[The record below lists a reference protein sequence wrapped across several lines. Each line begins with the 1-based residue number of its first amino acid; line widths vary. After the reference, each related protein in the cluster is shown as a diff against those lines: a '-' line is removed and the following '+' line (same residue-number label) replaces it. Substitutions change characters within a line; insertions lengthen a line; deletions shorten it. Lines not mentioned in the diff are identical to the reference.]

1 MSLTPNQGHDHLVET
16 FGNDT
21 INRRQS
27 AGNDSIAEGESND
40 VLIGINAN
48 TSVSGRD
55 EDESDTLTGGKSRLD
70 SSPIDSLEDT
80 AVFLEKPST
89 EPEVNGANIGNN
101 ASQPST
107 LFSFDN
113 FSDTS
118 NLTFTGSA
126 QKATSFDGQSSV
138 IRLTDSGGQN
148 GSAFL
153 TSPISLSND
162 ASFSTFFQ
170 FQITDHGGWTD
181 NDGFVGA
188 DGIVFVIQTQANN
201 VGGAGYGIG
210 YGGILNSLGIEFD
223 TWENGG
229 VDWYSGNHVGIDL
242 NGDINS
248 VQRQDVQ
255 TPLNN
260 GNIWNSWVDYN
271 GATNLLEVR
280 LSQSEVRP
288 EAALLS
294 YEVDLPSVLGKT
306 DAFIGFTSG
315 TGNAWG
321 DHDILSWKFNDVYN
335 PIAPGFLEFSAA
347 NFSVNEDGTPVTSI
361 TVNRKEGSSG
371 DVSASV
377 LLTNGTAAEPD
388 DYDNSVP
395 IVVSFADGQ
404 TTQTVTIPIVNDI
417 LVEGNETINLNLSNP
432 TGGAKIGTQNA
443 AVLNIVDND
452 FKPITPGVITFSA
465 ANFSVNE
472 DGTPVTS
479 ITVNRTEGSSGDV
492 SATVLLTNGT
502 AAAPDDYDN
511 SVPIVVS
518 FADGET
524 TKTVTIPLVDDD
536 LVEGN
541 ETINLKLSNPTGGAT
556 LGTQDEAV
564 LNIVDND
571 VDNPIAPG
579 FLAFSATNFSV
590 NENGTPVTSI
600 TVNRTEGSSGAVSA
614 TVLLTNGTAA
624 APDDYNIA
632 PIVVSFADGETT
644 KTVTIPIFNDSLV
657 EGNETINLKLSNPT
671 GGATIGTQNAAVLNI
686 VDNDFKP
693 TLTLAIAPDRINEA
707 AVTSATVTR
716 NGDTAAPLSVTLTSS
731 DFNQITVPNEVTIP
745 AGETSTTFEVKAID
759 DTLIERSQSYSV
771 IATTPGFVSASD
783 GITVTDNDRPNLSVS
798 LDSDRISEGAANPAT
813 IGTVTRDTVT
823 EQDLVV
829 LLASS
834 DSSEARLPKQ
844 VIIPAN
850 QQSATFEVNAVNDT
864 LADGTQRLTLTATP
878 TYSSTN
884 AAVDQGAGNATIQV
898 TDDESPTLSVSINK
912 AVIAESAG
920 NNAATGTVTRN
931 AATDRELTVTL
942 LSNDTSEATVPAN
955 ITIPAY
961 QESATFPINAVN
973 DGIEDGIQTTR
984 ITALAP
990 NFGDGS
996 KTIDVTDINVPDIT
1010 ISNLVAPTEGLTN
1023 TNANFT
1029 YRVENQGL
1037 NAAAGPWVERVYLST
1052 DDELGND
1059 IQLGEYAFNATLPAG
1074 QFYEKTLPFSL
1085 PKTAGQYWLIATT
1098 DATNTINE
1106 GTGTGERNNTKITP
1120 ITVNPAYRAVV
1131 STDTETGVA
1140 GTPVI
1145 FNGQALSNANNSP
1158 LPFEFVTVGV
1168 QLDGKRREINAF
1180 TDKDGNFTTTF
1191 RPLPGEAGVY
1201 QVSAYFPGNPGEDTT
1216 AEDQFKLLGMRLN
1229 STSVSHK
1236 MFANSPL
1243 TNQVE
1248 LQNLTNIPLT
1258 GITASVE
1265 DAPANWNIQ
1274 VNAPQYLSENATND
1288 ISYTI
1293 TAPDE
1298 SVLADDFKIKLTS
1311 AEGATATL
1319 PIKANIQQILPKLV
1333 SDKSIIQSG
1342 MLRGSQT
1349 PVEFKLTNEGGVPTG
1364 EIQVELPDAPW
1375 LSLASSPVIPSLAA
1389 GESTNV
1395 TLLLTPDANL
1405 DLTSYT
1411 GNIDLDA
1418 PGNDADLSLPF
1429 NFKAVSEAVGEL
1441 KVNVVDEL
1449 FYFGEGK
1456 PKLAN
1461 ATVTLRDPFTG
1472 NEVATAVTDV
1482 TGTVSFPNIQEGYY
1496 NLEVRAKNHDSY
1508 RNNVL
1513 IQAGQT
1519 NTVESFLSR
1528 QTVKYIWT
1536 VEETE
1541 IEDRTNITIESVFE
1555 TDVPIPTVTIDPPSI
1570 DVADLDV
1577 VGEVMQVNMTV
1588 TNHGLIAAD
1597 NVKLNFGDHPFYKI
1611 EPLIKDIG
1619 PLAAKSSL
1627 TIPVTVTRIDDF
1639 DTLRNDH
1646 SKLTASTNE
1655 EPSVPCSMS
1664 ADLEWTYKCAG
1675 YDIKRT
1681 VPLPVLNIEGN
1692 CPGGSSGGLPPTGGG
1707 GDFGTANVYGVPIY
1721 ISPSPTDCDPC
1732 VQKTLQ
1738 AIVKCGIEFIPLPA
1752 PISAIKD
1759 TEDALDGLGDGVGGG
1774 GGVSGEDVY
1783 KVAKAGLSLMEKL
1796 SGPLGKTL
1804 TAGEC
1809 TKDILTACDDLEA
1822 SGSGGG
1828 GTNNN
1833 LQRAAD
1839 NHSTTQSSQIA
1850 SHSHLPELEILQEP
1864 HSTTQS
1870 SQIASHSHLPEL
1882 EILHEPLNRLQKVI
1896 DSQVILFGDRV
1907 WLEGINDQFNNW
1919 VKGFIAKIELPT
1931 EEGAKVS
1938 LAERNEL
1945 LNLTLP
1951 SKVTGSDFNKFI
1963 DRWNRS
1969 IDYWNAGIFNLSDVP
1984 QNQST
1989 DFLALDS
1996 WRNIIKDA
2004 QAGIEESQ
2012 ANGYSD
2018 ITGEIKH
2025 SIEELETSLKSD
2037 GSGVCAHVRIRIDQ
2051 EAVMTRSAFVGTL
2064 EIDNE
2069 NDAALTDISV
2079 TLDIRDNN
2087 GNKVNDIFGAPPPVL
2102 EGLSAIDGTG
2112 SINPESIGSAEFT
2125 MIPTSG
2131 AAPDEPTVYTI
2142 GGTLSYTEE
2151 GKRVTVPLAATP
2163 ITVLP
2168 QAELHLDYFQQRD
2181 VIGDDPF
2188 TNDVETSVPFSLGVI
2203 VKNEGKGAANNL
2215 QITSG
2220 QPKII
2225 ENERGLLVNFDI
2237 IGTSVGGES
2246 VTPSL
2251 NANLGNIEAG
2261 KTAVADWLLKSSVQ
2275 GKFVEYKATFE
2286 HLNDLGNSELSLI
2299 KSVEIHELIRKV
2311 QAQSPTDDQLP
2322 DFLVNDNIDAQHLP
2336 DTLYL
2341 SDGTTAPVSVVTNAT
2356 VDAPPSDNDLQV
2368 EVNATMPA
2376 GWGYLRIADPANGQ
2390 YQIQQ
2395 VLRSDGSSVPLE
2407 NVWTSDRTFPANG
2420 GPILENVFHLL
2431 DYNSTGSYTI
2441 VYGTGDATNLQV
2453 TDVVDVTPDPRTLS
2467 VSTIDVEFS
2476 KAINSGSF
2484 DYTDLVLTRNGS
2496 NVAIAPAGVTV
2507 TQVSDKTYRLS
2518 GLTEETTVDG
2528 EYELTVNANGIQDAA
2543 GKAGVGSASD
2553 TWVKKSINPGTLAFN
2568 DTEYSINENGTPIAA
2583 VTVNRTDGSDGA
2595 VGVPLTLSDLTA
2607 KAPDDYN
2614 STPIVVNFAHGETSK
2629 TVTIPVVN
2637 DTELESSETI
2647 KLTLGNPTGGAAIGD
2662 PDTAVVA
2669 IADDEVQLAF
2679 GNTEFSVNEDG
2690 TPVAAVTVTRT
2701 GTSKGSV
2708 GATVTLTNGT
2718 ASAADYNNAPIV
2730 VSLADGNMSQNV
2742 QIPIIDDTLAE
2753 SRETINLAL
2762 GNPTGGATIKA
2773 QNTAVLTIV
2782 DNDPVN
2788 LIGTPS
2794 NDELV
2799 GTDFNDTIDGKGEY
2813 DYIDGLNGNDILE
2826 GGTGNND
2833 LIYGSNGND
2842 TISDIDG
2849 VRLAQGGEGN
2859 DNIDI
2864 TFGRGWD
2871 NNSNATDAPRS
2882 LDLISG
2888 GNGDDNIT
2896 ITMNHSRFSIS
2907 LHGDELI
2914 ETPDSTEVIRAG
2926 GNDVI
2931 TLERNYANSVV
2942 DLGRGNDRF
2951 NGGSGADNISGRDG
2965 NDIIATGN
2973 GSDRLSGDVGE
2984 DTLTGGAGND
2994 RFVLAPTR
3002 DSSTSVLSRTSFD
3015 STPTD
3020 IITDFTDG
3028 QDLIELTGGLSFQ
3041 QLNIVSIASSPNGSR
3056 LDSTLIMLASTK
3068 ESLAILTGVR
3078 PSQITAT
3085 DFISNSI

>member
-21 INRRQS
+21 IDRRRQS
-27 AGNDSIAEGESND
+27 GGNDSIAEGESND

-55 EDESDTLTGGKSRLD
+55 EDESDTLTGGKSPLD

-80 AVFLEKPST
+80 AVFLDKPST

-107 LFSFDN
+107 LFNFDD

-118 NLTFTGSA
+118 NLTFNSSA
-126 QKATSFDGQSSV
+126 KKATSFDGQSSV
-138 IRLTDSGGQN
+138 IRLTDSGWQN

-170 FQITDHGGWTD
+170 FQITDPGGWTD
-181 NDGFVGA
+181 TDGVGA
-188 DGIVFVIQTQANN
+188 DGIVFVIQTVANN
-201 VGGAGYGIG
+201 VGGGGAGIG
-210 YGGILNSLGIEFD
+210 YEGIPNSLGIEFD
-223 TWENGG
+223 TWNNGG
-229 VDWYSGNHVGIDL
+229 IDGDSGNHVGINL
-242 NGDINS
+242 NGNIDS
-248 VQRQDVQ
+248 VKR
-255 TPLNN
+255 LNVETRLN
-260 GNIWNSWVDYN
+260 DGNIWNSWVDYN
-271 GATNLLEVR
+271 GATDLLEVR
-280 LSQSEVRP
+280 LSQTQERP
-288 EAALLS
+288 ADPLLS
-294 YEVDLPSVLGKT
+294 YNVDLPLVLGKT

-315 TGNAWG
+315 TGLASG

-335 PIAPGFLEFSAA
+335 PIAPGFLAFSA
-347 NFSVNEDGTPVTSI
+347 T
-361 TVNRKEGSSG
+361 
-371 DVSASV
+371 
-377 LLTNGTAAEPD
+377 
-388 DYDNSVP
+388 
-395 IVVSFADGQ
+395 
-404 TTQTVTIPIVNDI
+404 
-417 LVEGNETINLNLSNP
+417 
-432 TGGAKIGTQNA
+432 
-443 AVLNIVDND
+443 
-452 FKPITPGVITFSA
+452 
-465 ANFSVNE
+465 NFSVNE

-479 ITVNRTEGSSGDV
+479 ITVNRTQGSSGAV

-518 FADGET
+518 FADGQTTQTIIIPIVNDILVEGNET
-524 TKTVTIPLVDDD
+524 INLNLGNPTGGAKIGTQNAAVLNIVDNDFKPIAPGVITFSTANFSVNEDGTPVPSITVNRTEGSSGAVSATVLLTNGTAAEPDDYNSDPIVVNFADGQTTQTFTIPIVDDD

-571 VDNPIAPG
+571 VENPITPG
-579 FLAFSATNFSV
+579 FLAFSAANFSV
-590 NENGTPVTSI
+590 NENGTPVTSL

-624 APDDYNIA
+624 APDDYNVA

-693 TLTLAIAPDRINEA
+693 TLTLAIAPAQINEA

-716 NGDTAAPLSVTLTSS
+716 NGDTADPLSVTLTST

-745 AGETSTTFEVKAID
+745 AGETSTTFEVQAID

-771 IATTPGFVSASD
+771 IATTQGFVSASD

-813 IGTVTRDTVT
+813 IGTVTRDIVT
-823 EQDLVV
+823 EGELVV

-834 DSSEARLPKQ
+834 NTSEARVPKQ

-864 LADGTQRLTLTATP
+864 LADGTQRVTLTATP

-884 AAVDQGAGNATIQV
+884 AAVDQGAGNATIEV
-898 TDDESPTLSVSINK
+898 TDDESPTLSVSIDK

-931 AATDRELTVTL
+931 LVTGQDLTVTL

-955 ITIPAY
+955 ITIPAN
-961 QESATFPINAVN
+961 QKSATFAINAVN

-984 ITALAP
+984 ITASAP
-990 NFGDGS
+990 NFADGS

-1010 ISNLVAPTEGLTN
+1010 ISNLVAPTKGLTN

-1037 NAAAGPWVERVYLST
+1037 NDAAGSWVERVYLST

-1059 IQLGEYAFNATLPAG
+1059 IQLGEYAFNGTLPAG

-1085 PKTAGQYWLIATT
+1085 PKTAGQYWLLATT

-1131 STDTETGVA
+1131 STDTVTGVA

-1145 FNGQALSNANNSP
+1145 FKGQAFSNANNSP

-1191 RPLPGEAGVY
+1191 RPLPGEAGEY
-1201 QVSAYFPGNPGEDTT
+1201 QVSAYFPGNPGEDQT

-1229 STSVSHK
+1229 STSVSHEI
-1236 MFANSPL
+1236 FANSPL
-1243 TNQVE
+1243 TNKVE
-1248 LQNLTNIPLT
+1248 LQNLTDIPLK

-1274 VNAPQYLSENATND
+1274 VNAPQDLSGNATKD

-1298 SVLADDFKIKLTS
+1298 SVLTDDFKIKLTS

-1333 SDKSIIQSG
+1333 SDKSSIQSG

-1349 PVEFKLTNEGGVPTG
+1349 PVEFKVTNEGGVPTG
-1364 EIQVELPDAPW
+1364 DIQVGLPNAPW

-1395 TLLLTPDANL
+1395 TLLLAPDANL
-1405 DLTSYT
+1405 DLKSYG
-1411 GNIDLDA
+1411 GNIVLDA

-1429 NFKAVSEAVGEL
+1429 NFQAVSDAVGGL
-1441 KVNVVDEL
+1441 QVDVRDEL
-1449 FYFGEGK
+1449 FYFTPGEPK
-1456 PKLAN
+1456 PQLAD

-1482 TGTVSFPNIQEGYY
+1482 TGTVSFPNIQEGHY

-1519 NTVESFLSR
+1519 NKVESFLSR
-1528 QTVKYIWT
+1528 QTVKYIWR

-1541 IEDRTNITIESVFE
+1541 IEDRTKITIQPVFE

-1570 DVADLDV
+1570 DLADLDV
-1577 VGEVMQVNMTV
+1577 VGDTTQINMTL
-1588 TNHGLIAAD
+1588 TNWGSIAAND
-1597 NVKLNFGDHPFYKI
+1597 VNLNFGNHPFYKI
-1611 EPLIKDIG
+1611 EPLIEDIG
-1619 PLAAKSSL
+1619 ELPAKSSL
-1627 TIPVTVTRIDDF
+1627 TIPVQITRIADF
-1639 DTLRNDH
+1639 DNLANNNSELKTLAA
-1646 SKLTASTNE
+1646 TQET
-1655 EPSVPCSMS
+1655 PSVPCSIN
-1664 ADLEWTYKCAG
+1664 ADLTWDYVCGPRVIQKST
-1675 YDIKRT
+1675 
-1681 VPLPVLNIEGN
+1681 PLAVINVEGN
-1692 CPGGSSGGLPPTGGG
+1692 CRDEGGG
-1707 GDFGTANVYGVPIY
+1707 GGP
-1721 ISPSPTDCDPC
+1721 
-1732 VQKTLQ
+1732 
-1738 AIVKCGIEFIPLPA
+1738 
-1752 PISAIKD
+1752 
-1759 TEDALDGLGDGVGGG
+1759 VGGG
-1774 GGVSGEDVY
+1774 GGGGGAGTIVSTTPILYESPQSCCLEFEYTKDFSSLFEPVVEMAEGTVNAYLTVKTRGLASVDLSVSAEGGVKTCCDTPAGIGLEFSANAEV
-1783 KVAKAGLSLMEKL
+1783 KADLTVGRGFEKDFSFSAQKPEGTISLSGKGSFGVQAGLSASI
-1796 SGPLGKTL
+1796 SGEATSGCNFDEPEIKIGGTIGVNFQ
-1804 TAGEC
+1804 AGVQGNLNA
-1809 TKDILTACDDLEA
+1809 TFTPN
-1822 SGSGGG
+1822 SGSGSETNLAAIEGG
-1828 GTNNN
+1828 
-1833 LQRAAD
+1833 
-1839 NHSTTQSSQIA
+1839 
-1850 SHSHLPELEILQEP
+1850 
-1864 HSTTQS
+1864 
-1870 SQIASHSHLPEL
+1870 
-1882 EILHEPLNRLQKVI
+1882 
-1896 DSQVILFGDRV
+1896 LFGDV
-1907 WLEGINDQFNNW
+1907 TYEFEWSSKD
-1919 VKGFIAKIELPT
+1919 GFSDCLKSNGLYLSAYAQAFSYT
-1931 EEGAKVS
+1931 VS
-1938 LAERNEL
+1938 LFDDPATQEVETKLYLLDPLTGDCADSEKETAALQLLGADESLMDELQKQATEMIAE
-1945 LNLTLP
+1945 
-1951 SKVTGSDFNKFI
+1951 
-1963 DRWNRS
+1963 
-1969 IDYWNAGIFNLSDVP
+1969 Y
-1984 QNQST
+1984 Q
-1989 DFLALDS
+1989 
-1996 WRNIIKDA
+1996 
-2004 QAGIEESQ
+2004 SQ
-2012 ANGYSD
+2012 AKPDLMQASHDSSKLDNSSKQISSAGTEDS
-2018 ITGEIKH
+2018 
-2025 SIEELETSLKSD
+2025 S
-2037 GSGVCAHVRIRIDQ
+2037 VCARVRLQIDQ

-2064 EIDNE
+2064 EIENE
-2069 NDAALTDISV
+2069 NDDIALEDISV

-2087 GNKVNDIFGAPPPVL
+2087 GNKLNDIFGARPPVL

-2112 SINPESIGSAEFT
+2112 FINPDSIGSAEFT

-2131 AAPDEPTVYTI
+2131 AAPDEPTVYNI
-2142 GGTLSYTEE
+2142 GGTLSYTED

-2188 TNDVETSVPFSLGVI
+2188 TKDVVETSVPFSLGVL
-2203 VKNEGKGAANNL
+2203 VKNEGKGAAKNL

-2225 ENERGLLVNFDI
+2225 ENEKGLLVNFDI

-2251 NANLGNIEAG
+2251 NANFGKIEAG
-2261 KTAVADWLLKSSVQ
+2261 KTAVADWLLKSPLQ

-2311 QAQSPTDDQLP
+2311 QAQSPSEDQLP

-2368 EVNATMPA
+2368 QVNATMPTD
-2376 GWGYLRIADPANGQ
+2376 WGYLRIADPANGQ

-2407 NVWTSDRTFPANG
+2407 NFWTSDRTFPENG
-2420 GPILENVFHLL
+2420 RPILENVFHLL

-2476 KAINSGSF
+2476 KAINSASF

-2496 NVAIAPAGVTV
+2496 NVAIAPDGVTV

-2528 EYELTVNANGIQDAA
+2528 EYELTVNANGIEDPA
-2543 GKAGVGSASD
+2543 GNAGVGSASD

-2568 DTEYSINENGTPIAA
+2568 DTEYSINEDGTPIAA

-2595 VGVPLTLSDLTA
+2595 VGAPLTLSDLTA

-2614 STPIVVNFAHGETSK
+2614 STPMVVNFAHGETSK

-2637 DTELESSETI
+2637 DTEIESSETI
-2647 KLTLGNPTGGAAIGD
+2647 QLTLGNPTGGAAIGEQN
-2662 PDTAVVA
+2662 TAVVA
-2669 IADDEVQLAF
+2669 IADDDVQLAF
-2679 GNTEFSVNEDG
+2679 SNTEFSVKEDG

-2701 GTSKGSV
+2701 GTSQGEV
-2708 GATVTLTNGT
+2708 GATVTLTDGT
-2718 ASAADYNNAPIV
+2718 ASAADYNNDPIV
-2730 VSLADGNMSQNV
+2730 VSFPEDQMSQNV
-2742 QIPIIDDTLAE
+2742 EIPIIDDTLAE

-2762 GNPTGGATIKA
+2762 GNPTGGATITA

-2788 LIGTPS
+2788 LIGTRFD
-2794 NDELV
+2794 DELV
-2799 GTDFNDTIDGKGEY
+2799 GTDFNDTIEGNRGD
-2813 DYIDGLNGNDILE
+2813 DYIDGLNGNDLLD
-2826 GGTGNND
+2826 GGSGNND
-2833 LIYGSNGND
+2833 QIFGSNGND
-2842 TISDIDG
+2842 TISDRDG
-2849 VRLAQGGEGN
+2849 IRLAQGGEGN
-2859 DNIDI
+2859 DKIYI
-2864 TFGRGWD
+2864 TFARGWD

-2882 LDLISG
+2882 VNQISG

-2896 ITMNHSRFSIS
+2896 ITMNDSRFSIS

-2914 ETPDSTEVIRAG
+2914 ETPDSTKVIRAG

-2931 TLERNYANSVV
+2931 TLKRNYANSVV

-2951 NGGSGADNISGRDG
+2951 NGGSGADNISGSDG
-2965 NDIIATGN
+2965 NDIIAGGKGN
-2973 GSDRLSGDVGE
+2973 DRLSGDVGE

-3002 DSSTSVLSRTSFD
+3002 DSSTSVSSLTSFD
-3015 STPTD
+3015 TTPTD

-3028 QDLIELTGGLSFQ
+3028 QDLIELTGGLSFK
-3041 QLNIVSIASSPNGSR
+3041 QLKIVSLEASPDVSKR
-3056 LDSTLIMLASTK
+3056 DSTLIMSASNQ
-3068 ESLAILTGVR
+3068 EWLAILTGVR
-3078 PSQITAT
+3078 PSLITAT
-3085 DFISNSI
+3085 DFIGSDSIEL

>member
-21 INRRQS
+21 IDRRPS
-27 AGNDSIAEGESND
+27 GGNDSIAEGESND

-48 TSVSGRD
+48 TSVAGRD

-80 AVFLEKPST
+80 AVFLDKPST

-101 ASQPST
+101 ASPPST
-107 LFSFDN
+107 LFNFDD

-118 NLTFTGSA
+118 NLTFNSSA
-126 QKATSFDGQSSV
+126 KKATSFDGQSSV
-138 IRLTDSGGQN
+138 IRLTDSGSQN

-170 FQITDHGGWTD
+170 FQITNPGGGADTD
-181 NDGFVGA
+181 GVGA
-188 DGIVFVIQTQANN
+188 DGIVFVIQTVANN
-201 VGGAGYGIG
+201 VGSGGEGIG
-210 YGGILNSLGIEFD
+210 YEGIPNSLGIEFD
-223 TWENGG
+223 TWNNGG
-229 VDWYSGNHVGIDL
+229 IDRDSGNHVGINLKGNIYSERLVNVETRL
-242 NGDINS
+242 ND
-248 VQRQDVQ
+248 
-255 TPLNN
+255 

-271 GATNLLEVR
+271 GATDLLEVR
-280 LSQSEVRP
+280 LSQTQVRP
-288 EAALLS
+288 DAALLS
-294 YEVDLPSVLGKT
+294 YNVDLPSVLGKS

-315 TGNAWG
+315 TGGASG
-321 DHDILSWKFNDVYN
+321 YHDILSWKFNDVYN

-361 TVNRKEGSSG
+361 TVNRKQGSSG
-371 DVSASV
+371 AVSATV
-377 LLTNGTAAEPD
+377 LLTNGTAAAPD
-388 DYDNSVP
+388 DYNSVP
-395 IVVSFADGQ
+395 IVVNFADGQ
-404 TTQTVTIPIVNDI
+404 TTQTIIIPIVNDI

-465 ANFSVNE
+465 TNFRVNE

-479 ITVNRTEGSSGDV
+479 ITVNRTQGSSGAV

-502 AAAPDDYDN
+502 AAAPDDYN
-511 SVPIVVS
+511 SAPIVVS
-518 FADGET
+518 FADGQT
-524 TKTVTIPLVDDD
+524 TQTVTIPIVDDS
-536 LVEGN
+536 LVEEN

-556 LGTQDEAV
+556 IGTQDAAV

-571 VDNPIAPG
+571 FKPITPG
-579 FLAFSATNFSV
+579 FLAFSAANFSV

-644 KTVTIPIFNDSLV
+644 KTVTIPIVNDSLV

-745 AGETSTTFEVKAID
+745 VGETSTTFEVKAID

-771 IATTPGFVSASD
+771 IATTRGFVSASD
-783 GITVTDNDRPNLSVS
+783 EITVTDNDRPNLSVS

-813 IGTVTRDTVT
+813 IGTVTRDIVT
-823 EQDLVV
+823 ERDLVV

-834 DSSEARLPKQ
+834 DTSEARLPKQ

-850 QQSATFEVNAVNDT
+850 QKSATFEVNAVNDT
-864 LADGTQRLTLTATP
+864 LADGTQTVTLTATP

-898 TDDESPTLSVSINK
+898 TDDESPTLTVSIDK

-931 AATDRELTVTL
+931 LVTNQDLTVTL
-942 LSNDTSEATVPAN
+942 LSNDTSEATVPTN
-955 ITIPAY
+955 LRIPAN
-961 QESATFPINAVN
+961 QKSATFAINAVN

-984 ITALAP
+984 ITASAP
-990 NFGDGS
+990 NFADGS
-996 KTIDVTDINVPDIT
+996 KTIDVTDINVPDLT
-1010 ISNLVAPTEGLTN
+1010 ISNLVAPTKALTN

-1037 NAAAGPWVERVYLST
+1037 NDAAGPWVERVYLST
-1052 DDELGND
+1052 DDQLGND
-1059 IQLGEYAFNATLPAG
+1059 IQLGEYAFNGALPAG

-1085 PKTAGQYWLIATT
+1085 PKTAGEYWLLATT

-1120 ITVNPAYRAVV
+1120 IIVYPAYSAVV
-1131 STDTETGVA
+1131 STDTVTGVA

-1145 FNGQALSNANNSP
+1145 FKGQALSHANNSP

-1216 AEDQFKLLGMRLN
+1216 AEDTFKLLGMRLN

-1236 MFANSPL
+1236 IFANSPL
-1243 TNQVE
+1243 TNKVG
-1248 LQNLTNIPLT
+1248 LQNLTNIPLK

-1274 VNAPQYLSENATND
+1274 VNAPQDLSGNATND

-1298 SVLADDFKIKLTS
+1298 SVLTDDFKIKLTS

-1333 SDKSIIQSG
+1333 SDKSPIQSG

-1364 EIQVELPDAPW
+1364 DIQVKLPSAPW

-1395 TLLLTPDANL
+1395 TLLLTPDAKL

-1411 GNIDLDA
+1411 DKIVLDA

-1429 NFKAVSEAVGEL
+1429 NFKAVSEAVGGL
-1441 KVNVVDEL
+1441 QVTAVDEL
-1449 FYFGEGK
+1449 SFFTEGEPK

-1611 EPLIKDIG
+1611 EPLIEDIG

-1639 DTLRNDH
+1639 DTLSNDN
-1646 SKLTASTNE
+1646 SKLTASTNQQ
-1655 EPSVPCSMS
+1655 PSVPCSMS
-1664 ADLEWTYKCAG
+1664 ADLEWTYKCGG

-1738 AIVKCGIEFIPLPA
+1738 AIVKCGIEFIPLPDLV
-1752 PISAIKD
+1752 SGIKD
-1759 TEDALDGLGDGVGGG
+1759 TKDYLEGLGN
-1774 GGVSGEDVY
+1774 GVSGEDVY
-1783 KVAKAGLSLMEKL
+1783 KGGKAALSLAEEL
-1796 SGPLGKTL
+1796 SGPLGKAL

-1809 TKDILTACDDLEA
+1809 TKDILSACDDLKA
-1822 SGSGGG
+1822 SGSGGSS
-1828 GTNNN
+1828 TNKN
-1833 LQRAAD
+1833 LQMAAEH
-1839 NHSTTQSSQIA
+1839 HSTTQSSQIA
-1850 SHSHLPELEILQEP
+1850 SHSHLPELEILQKP

-1882 EILHEPLNRLQKVI
+1882 EILQGPLNRLQKVI

-1907 WLEGINDQFNNW
+1907 WLEGINDEFTSNQFKSW
-1919 VKGFIAKIELPT
+1919 VQGFMAKIELPT
-1931 EEGAKVS
+1931 DDSAKVS
-1938 LAERNEL
+1938 SSERNEL

-1951 SKVTGSDFNKFI
+1951 NKVTGSDFNKFI

-1969 IDYWNAGIFNLSDVP
+1969 IDYWSAGIFNLPDVP
-1984 QNQST
+1984 GGQST

-1996 WRNIIKDA
+1996 WRNIIKEADE
-2004 QAGIEESQ
+2004 GIKVSQ
-2012 ANGYSD
+2012 GKGYSD

-2025 SIEELETSLKSD
+2025 SIETLKTSLESD
-2037 GSGVCAHVRIRIDQ
+2037 GSGVCAKVRIRIDQ

-2064 EIDNE
+2064 EIENE
-2069 NDAALTDISV
+2069 NDDIALKDISV

-2087 GNKVNDIFGAPPPVL
+2087 GNPVNNVFGVRPPVL
-2102 EGLSAIDGTG
+2102 EGLSAIDGSGT
-2112 SINPESIGSAEFT
+2112 INQLSSGSAEFT

-2181 VIGDDPF
+2181 VIGDDPS
-2188 TNDVETSVPFSLGVI
+2188 TNVVETSVPFSLGVL
-2203 VKNEGKGAANNL
+2203 VKNEGKGAAKNL
-2215 QITSG
+2215 EITSG

-2225 ENERGLLVNFDI
+2225 ENEKGLLVNFDI

-2251 NANLGNIEAG
+2251 NANFGNIEAG
-2261 KTAVADWLLKSSVQ
+2261 KTAVADWLLKSPLQ

-2341 SDGTTAPVSVVTNAT
+2341 SDGTTAPVSVVTTAT

-2368 EVNATMPA
+2368 QVNATMPT
-2376 GWGYLRIADPANGQ
+2376 GWGYLRITDPANGQ
-2390 YQIQQ
+2390 YQIKQ
-2395 VLRSDGSSVPLE
+2395 VLRSNGSSVPLE

-2467 VSTIDVEFS
+2467 VSTIDVQFS
-2476 KAINSGSF
+2476 KAINSASF

-2507 TQVSDKTYRLS
+2507 TQVSDKTYRVS

-2528 EYELTVNANGIQDAA
+2528 EYQLTVNANGIQDPA

-2568 DTEYSINENGTPIAA
+2568 NTEYSINEDGTPIAA
-2583 VTVNRTDGSDGA
+2583 VTVNRTDGSNGA

-2614 STPIVVNFAHGETSK
+2614 STPMVVNFAHGETSR

-2637 DTELESSETI
+2637 DTEIESSETI
-2647 KLTLGNPTGGAAIGD
+2647 KLTLGNPTGGAAIGV
-2662 PDTAVVA
+2662 PNTAVVA
-2669 IADDEVQLAF
+2669 IADDDVQLAF
-2679 GNTEFSVNEDG
+2679 SNTEFSVKEDG

-2701 GTSKGSV
+2701 GTSNGKV

-2730 VSLADGNMSQNV
+2730 VSLADGKMSQNV

-2773 QNTAVLTIV
+2773 QNTAVLTIL

-2859 DNIDI
+2859 DKIDI

-2871 NNSNATDAPRS
+2871 NNSNATDVPRS

-2914 ETPDSTEVIRAG
+2914 QTPDSTEVIRAG

-2931 TLERNYANSVV
+2931 TLEGIYANSVV

-2951 NGGSGADNISGRDG
+2951 NGGIGVDNISGSDG
-2965 NDIIATGN
+2965 NDIIAGN
-2973 GSDRLSGDVGE
+2973 NGNDRLSGDVGE

-3002 DSSTSVLSRTSFD
+3002 DSSTSVTSGTSFD
-3015 STPTD
+3015 RTRTD

-3041 QLNIVSIASSPNGSR
+3041 QLNIVSIGSSPNVKP
-3056 LDSTLIMLASTK
+3056 DSTLIMLASTK
-3068 ESLAILTGVR
+3068 EWLGILTGVR
-3078 PSQITAT
+3078 ASQITAT
-3085 DFISNSI
+3085 DFISN

>member
-21 INRRQS
+21 IDRRKS
-27 AGNDSIAEGESND
+27 GGNDSIAEGESND

-80 AVFLEKPST
+80 AVFLENPST

-107 LFSFDN
+107 LFNFAD

-118 NLTFTGSA
+118 NLTFTRSA

-138 IRLTDSGGQN
+138 IRLTDSGFQN

-170 FQITDHGGWTD
+170 FQITDPQGGPE
-181 NDGFVGA
+181 NDGFGA
-188 DGIVFVIQTQANN
+188 DGIVFVIQTVANN
-201 VGGAGYGIG
+201 VGGGGAGIG
-210 YGGILNSLGIEFD
+210 YEGIPNSLGIEFD
-223 TWENGG
+223 TWNNGLF
-229 VDWYSGNHVGIDL
+229 VDGGNGNHVGINLKGNIESERRVNVETRL
-242 NGDINS
+242 NDGD
-248 VQRQDVQ
+248 
-255 TPLNN
+255 
-260 GNIWNSWVDYN
+260 IWNSWVDYN
-271 GATNLLEVR
+271 GATDLLEVR
-280 LSQSEVRP
+280 LSQTQERP
-288 EAALLS
+288 ADPLLS
-294 YEVDLPSVLGKT
+294 YNVDLPSVLGKT

-315 TGNAWG
+315 TGSASG

-335 PIAPGFLEFSAA
+335 PIAPGFLAFSAA

-361 TVNRKEGSSG
+361 TVNRTQGSSG
-371 DVSASV
+371 AVSATV
-377 LLTNGTAAEPD
+377 LLTNGTATAPD

-404 TTQTVTIPIVNDI
+404 TTQTITIPIVNDI

-452 FKPITPGVITFSA
+452 FKPISPGVLTFSA

-472 DGTPVTS
+472 D
-479 ITVNRTEGSSGDV
+479 
-492 SATVLLTNGT
+492 
-502 AAAPDDYDN
+502 
-511 SVPIVVS
+511 
-518 FADGET
+518 
-524 TKTVTIPLVDDD
+524 
-536 LVEGN
+536 
-541 ETINLKLSNPTGGAT
+541 
-556 LGTQDEAV
+556 
-564 LNIVDND
+564 
-571 VDNPIAPG
+571 
-579 FLAFSATNFSV
+579 
-590 NENGTPVTSI
+590 GTPVTSI

-632 PIVVSFADGETT
+632 PIVVSFADGQTT
-644 KTVTIPIFNDSLV
+644 KTVTIPIVDDSLVEGNETINLKLSNPTGGATLGTQDAAVLNIVDNDVENPITPGFLAFSAANFSVNEDGTPVTSITVNRTEGSSGAVSATVLLTNGTAAAPDDYNIAPIVVSFADGQTTQTVTIPIFNDSLV

-716 NGDTAAPLSVTLTSS
+716 NGDTAEPLSVTLTSS

-745 AGETSTTFEVKAID
+745 AGETSTTFEVQAID

-771 IATTPGFVSASD
+771 IATTRGFVSASE

-798 LDSDRISEGAANPAT
+798 LESDRISEGAANPAT

-850 QQSATFEVNAVNDT
+850 QKSATFEVNAVNDT
-864 LADGTQRLTLTATP
+864 LADGTQRVTLTATP

-884 AAVDQGAGNATIQV
+884 AAVDQGAGNATIEV
-898 TDDESPTLSVSINK
+898 TDDESPTLSVSIDK

-931 AATDRELTVTL
+931 VVTDKDLTVTL
-942 LSNDTSEATVPAN
+942 LSNDASEATVPTN
-955 ITIPAY
+955 ITIPAK
-961 QESATFPINAVN
+961 QKSATFAINAVN

-984 ITALAP
+984 ITASAP
-990 NFGDGS
+990 NFADGS
-996 KTIDVTDINVPDIT
+996 KTIDVTDINVPDLT
-1010 ISNLVAPTEGLTN
+1010 ISNLVAPTKGLTN

-1059 IQLGEYAFNATLPAG
+1059 IQLGEYAFNGALPAG

-1085 PKTAGQYWLIATT
+1085 PKTAGQYWLLATT

-1120 ITVNPAYRAVV
+1120 ITVNPAYRAQV
-1131 STDTETGVA
+1131 STETETGVA

-1145 FNGQALSNANNSP
+1145 LNGQAFSNANNSP
-1158 LPFEFVTVGV
+1158 MPFEFVTVGV
-1168 QLDGKRREINAF
+1168 QIDGKRREINAF
-1180 TDKDGNFTTTF
+1180 TDKDGKFTTTF
-1191 RPLPGEAGVY
+1191 RPLPGEAGQY

-1229 STSVSHK
+1229 SASVSHK
-1236 MFANSPL
+1236 ILANSPL

-1274 VNAPQYLSENATND
+1274 VNAPQDLSENATND

-1333 SDKSIIQSG
+1333 SDKSSIQSG

-1364 EIQVELPDAPW
+1364 EIQVGLPDAPW
-1375 LSLASSPVIPSLAA
+1375 LSLASSPVIPSLAP

-1405 DLTSYT
+1405 ALQSYG
-1411 GNIDLDA
+1411 GNIFLDA

-1429 NFKAVSEAVGEL
+1429 NFKAVSEAVGGL
-1441 KVNVVDEL
+1441 QVTAVDEL
-1449 FYFGEGK
+1449 SFFTEGEPK

-1482 TGTVSFPNIQEGYY
+1482 TGTVSFPTIQEGYY

-1611 EPLIKDIG
+1611 EPLIEDIG

-1627 TIPVTVTRIDDF
+1627 TIPVTVTRIEDF
-1639 DTLRNDH
+1639 DTLSNDN

-1759 TEDALDGLGDGVGGG
+1759 TEDALDGLGDGGSGG

-1783 KVAKAGLSLMEKL
+1783 KVAKAGLSLAEKL

-1809 TKDILTACDDLEA
+1809 TKDILSACDDLEA

-1839 NHSTTQSSQIA
+1839 H
-1850 SHSHLPELEILQEP
+1850 

-1907 WLEGINDQFNNW
+1907 WLEGINDQFNSW
-1919 VKGFIAKIELPT
+1919 VKGFIAQIELPT
-1931 EEGAKVS
+1931 DEGAKVS
-1938 LAERNEL
+1938 PSERNEL

-1951 SKVTGSDFNKFI
+1951 SKVSGSDFNKFI

-2018 ITGEIKH
+2018 ITGEIQD
-2025 SIEELETSLKSD
+2025 SIKKLETSLKSD
-2037 GSGVCAHVRIRIDQ
+2037 GSGVCAQVRIRIDQ

-2069 NDAALTDISV
+2069 NDAIALKDISV

-2087 GNKVNDIFGAPPPVL
+2087 GNKVNDIFGARPPVL

-2112 SINPESIGSAEFT
+2112 FINPDSSGSAEFT

-2131 AAPDEPTVYTI
+2131 AAPDQPTVYNI
-2142 GGTLSYTEE
+2142 GGTLSYTED

-2188 TNDVETSVPFSLGVI
+2188 TNDVVETSVPFSLGVI
-2203 VKNEGKGAANNL
+2203 VKNEGKGAAKNL

-2225 ENERGLLVNFDI
+2225 ENEKGLLVNFDI

-2251 NANLGNIEAG
+2251 NANFGNIGAG
-2261 KTAVADWLLKSSVQ
+2261 KTAVADWLLKSPLQ

-2341 SDGTTAPVSVVTNAT
+2341 SDGTTAPVSVVSNAT
-2356 VDAPPSDNDLQV
+2356 VDAPPSDNDLEVQ
-2368 EVNATMPA
+2368 VNATMPT

-2476 KAINSGSF
+2476 KAINSASF

-2507 TQVSDKTYRLS
+2507 TQVSDKTYRVS

-2528 EYELTVNANGIQDAA
+2528 EYELTVNANGIEDPA

-2568 DTEYSINENGTPIAA
+2568 DTEYSINEDGTPIAA

-2614 STPIVVNFAHGETSK
+2614 STPMVVNFAHGETSK

-2637 DTELESSETI
+2637 DTEIESSETI

-2662 PDTAVVA
+2662 PNTAVVA
-2669 IADDEVQLAF
+2669 IADDDVQLAF
-2679 GNTEFSVNEDG
+2679 SNTEFSVKEDG

-2718 ASAADYNNAPIV
+2718 ASAADYNNDPIV
-2730 VSLADGNMSQNV
+2730 VSLADGKMSQTV

-2753 SRETINLAL
+2753 SGETINLAL

-2788 LIGTPS
+2788 LIGTRFD
-2794 NDELV
+2794 DELV
-2799 GTDFNDTIDGKGEY
+2799 GTDFNDTIEGNRGD
-2813 DYIDGLNGNDILE
+2813 DYIDGLNGNDLLD
-2826 GGTGNND
+2826 GGAGNND
-2833 LIYGSNGND
+2833 QIFGSNGND
-2842 TISDIDG
+2842 TISDRDG
-2849 VRLAQGGEGN
+2849 IRWAQGGEGN
-2859 DNIDI
+2859 DKIDI
-2864 TFGRGWD
+2864 TFWN
-2871 NNSNATDAPRS
+2871 NNSISFNVQS
-2882 LDLISG
+2882 SINEISG
-2888 GNGDDNIT
+2888 GNGNDDIT

-2914 ETPDSTEVIRAG
+2914 EKPDSTEVIRAG
-2926 GNDVI
+2926 GDDVI
-2931 TLERNYANSVV
+2931 TLEGIYANSVV
-2942 DLGRGNDRF
+2942 DLGSGNDRF
-2951 NGGSGADNISGRDG
+2951 NGGSGADNISGSGG
-2965 NDIIATGN
+2965 NDIIAGGKGN
-2973 GSDRLSGDVGE
+2973 DRLSGDVGE

-3002 DSSTSVLSRTSFD
+3002 DSSTSVTSGTSFD
-3015 STPTD
+3015 RTPTD

-3028 QDLIELTGGLSFQ
+3028 QDLIELTGGLSFK
-3041 QLNIVSIASSPNGSR
+3041 QLNIVSIGSSPNVKP
-3056 LDSTLIMLASTK
+3056 DSTLIMLASTK

-3078 PSQITAT
+3078 ASQITAT